1 MITDFSAMTPA
12 PPAQTATEQSLAVL
26 PTEQQEKLRE
36 LTAQSWNLEL
46 VISATAMFAILQL
59 PDALNQAF
67 DYLRF
72 NLMSHTNGF
81 QAMLP
86 LLAYSVVKVMCY
98 VLFAAF
104 LTNFV
109 MRAFWVGLVGL
120 LAVYPSGIH
129 YDRIPLSTPY
139 AQKRMAA
146 ELGPL
151 DGYILRLDQRC
162 NIVFAVAFLFVF
174 FLIFIA
180 IGYVVAFVGYTVI
193 RPLIP
198 NDIWENIKVG
208 ANVLFGLYFIASI
221 VLSLPKIKAH
231 PIGEKLHYRF
241 VSLNK
246 LLYAGLYKPI
256 IFILNTF
263 YSHIPR
269 LKLLLTGM
277 LMMVAFMVL
286 LFIEVLADFS
296 RADNRLSNAFNQRHL
311 YTARVDSRYVNP
323 TAYDNQRAEDAF
335 VSVASIQA
343 DVVREPF
350 IRLYIAYPKA
360 LDTLLTKLAKEP
372 KWNDTL
378 PIAEKRRVFAN
389 WSSEQ
394 IGRLMHITVNDS
406 LYRNPDLLCTQRG
419 KQQQQRGWQAV
430 LIPSNLRVGKNTIQ
444 IGIRADSLAKTT
456 DLITIP
462 FWYVP
467 E

>member
-1 MITDFSAMTPA
+1 MQASYTPLA
-12 PPAQTATEQSLAVL
+12 PPAQTGTDSNLPVL
-26 PTEQQEKLRE
+26 KPEQQDKLRE

-46 VISATAMFAILQL
+46 AISGVAMFAILQL
-59 PDALNQAF
+59 PDALDQMF

-86 LLAYSVVKVMCY
+86 SLAYSVVKVMCY

-120 LAVYPSGIH
+120 LAVYPSGVH
-129 YDRIPLSTPY
+129 YDRIPFSTPY
-139 AQKRMAA
+139 AQKRMSND
-146 ELGPL
+146 LGPL
-151 DGYILRLDQRC
+151 EGYILRLDQRC

-180 IGYVVAFVGYTVI
+180 IGYAVLFLGYTVV
-193 RPLIP
+193 RPLVP
-198 NDIWENIKVG
+198 ADIRETIKLA
-208 ANVLFGLYFIASI
+208 ANVLGGLYFVVSI
-221 VLSLPKIKAH
+221 VLILPKVKAH

-241 VSLNK
+241 VSLSR
-246 LLYAGLYKPI
+246 LMYGGLYKPLT
-256 IFILNTF
+256 FILNTF

-269 LKLLLTGM
+269 LKLLLTAM
-277 LMMVAFMVL
+277 LMMMAFFIL
-286 LFIEVLADFS
+286 FFIEFLADFS
-296 RADNRLSNAFNQRHL
+296 RADTRISNAFNQRHL

-323 TAYDNQRAEDAF
+323 TAYDNQRAEGEP
-335 VSVASIQA
+335 VVVASIQA

-350 IRLYIAYPKA
+350 IRLYVAYPKA
-360 LDTLLTKLAKEP
+360 LDTLLTTLAKEP
-372 KWNDTL
+372 KWDSTL
-378 PIAEKRRVFAN
+378 SRPEVRRLFAE

-394 IGRLMHITVNDS
+394 ISRLMQITVNDS
-406 LYRNPDLLCTQRG
+406 LYPRPDLLNTQRG
-419 KQQQQRGWQAV
+419 KQHQRGWQAI
-430 LIPSNLRVGKNTIQ
+430 LIPANLRAGKNTIKV
-444 IGIRADSLAKTT
+444 GIKADSLAKPT